1 MDRDSDIGGYVV
13 AKNKGVDPECN
24 KEKLVRCGAF
34 TQDCW
39 SVEIADGIMEM
50 LEGRC
55 ARIAERLANS
65 ATKVDVRRTMMVRG
79 GGYLRSGD

>member
-1 MDRDSDIGGYVV
+1 MDRDSDIGGCVV

-39 SVEIADGIMEM
+39 SVEIADG
-50 LEGRC
+50 
-55 ARIAERLANS
+55 
-65 ATKVDVRRTMMVRG
+65 DVG
-79 GGYLRSGD
+79 GSLC